1 MYMLSGRK
9 RKKLH
14 QAKHMDRLIDTQMD
28 GQILKYTYMC
38 IYIYFRY
45 IDFYIQIYRYIDI
58 QMIYRYIDDIYLLI
72 AIQMYRYI
80 HIDMQIYRLIG
91 DIQM

>member
-28 GQILKYTYMC
+28 GQIDRFKNIHIC
-38 IYIYFRY
+38 VYIYFRY
-45 IDFYIQIYRYIDI
+45 IDFIYRF
-58 QMIYRYIDDIYLLI
+58 
-72 AIQMYRYI
+72 
-80 HIDMQIYRLIG
+80 IDMQIYR
-91 DIQM
+91 